1 MDDGCKAGSGLKIST
16 NNFTEKEVLS
26 LCHCLNKL
34 YKLNTSI
41 QSAGTRKMLDGFTKI
56 KSEQFVVY
64 ISKNSMELLKEIVMP
79 YIHPSMKYKL
89 LTN

>member
-26 LCHCLNKL
+26 LCHFLNKL

-41 QSAGTRKMLDGFTKI
+41 QSAGTRKLLDGSTKI

-64 ISKNSMELLKEIVMP
+64 ISTNSMELLKEIVMP